1 MARAAWLSCDLSEG
15 DFECLIGSAVS
26 RRFSVADEASGG
38 ASSRERAERWTWRM
52 LVVTEVKGR
61 ARPRAGGRLAKAP
74 VARLRPEGFEEPRG
88 HEMRPPHGGG
98 RARPEAGPRA
108 GLHLPAR
115 TISRLL
121 YGQFQILMRPRILIR
136 P

>member
-52 LVVTEVKGR
+52 LVR
-61 ARPRAGGRLAKAP
+61 AAIREKRLWIKRKQT
-74 VARLRPEGFEEPRG
+74 VSVENTFFE
-88 HEMRPPHGGG
+88 
-98 RARPEAGPRA
+98 
-108 GLHLPAR
+108 
-115 TISRLL
+115 
-121 YGQFQILMRPRILIR
+121 QFLAYF
-136 P
+136 